1 MNKKLIVL
9 LKVLACVPFVALW
22 YFIFC
27 GISVAYYEGAWSVY
41 KDAFGVFAEYA
52 VILCLI
58 ASLTSIIYLRFF
70 IKKEVVVQVVAY
82 ILTIVFVVGAIYVA
96 IIGESKFSDFS
107 TQDWIE
113 YPERRTTMYFDLAE
127 KYGEKGLSESEVAE
141 LLGQPDEIAGTNTY
155 VYDCHFGNAVYVEF
169 LDGVVK
175 DIYCIE

>member
-1 MNKKLIVL
+1 MNKKLVVL
-9 LKVLACVPFVALW
+9 LKVLACIPFIALW

-52 VILCLI
+52 VIFCLI

-70 IKKEVVVQVVAY
+70 IKKELIVQIIAY
-82 ILTIVFVVGAIYVA
+82 VLTIVFVVCAVQVA
-96 IIGESKFSDFS
+96 IIGESKFSEFN

-127 KYGEKGLSESEVAE
+127 EYGKKVFQKVR
-141 LLGQPDEIAGTNTY
+141 LLN
-155 VYDCHFGNAVYVEF
+155 C
-169 LDGVVK
+169 LDSPM
-175 DIYCIE
+175 